1 MMHDKS
7 PSMNKICNVAVEH
20 FARRG
25 YDASS
30 LNDIAEEVGI
40 RKASLYSHVSGKN
53 ELFMIVFA
61 DALKAETEF
70 VNQSFREESS
80 HDLPGFRYCSELA
93 ARYSSAAE
101 LRFLLRAAY
110 FPPASLGADIDAGYE
125 EYLGNIFSAFV
136 QKLLCGKTQIEG
148 LLETEAN
155 TFGHAYLGIVDSLH
169 VKLIYTDAQG
179 TDSRL
184 QAMFRLLSDSL
195 NLAGLRD

>member
-1 MMHDKS
+1 MNDKS
-7 PSMNKICNVAVEH
+7 PSMNKICKVAVEH

-61 DALKAETEF
+61 DALKSETEF

-80 HDLPGFRYCSELA
+80 RDLPGFRYCSELES
-93 ARYSSAAE
+93 RYISSAE

-110 FPPASLGADIDAGYE
+110 FPPVCLGADIDAGYE

-136 QKLLCGKTQIEG
+136 QRLLCGKTQDED
-148 LLETEAN
+148 LLRAEAN

-179 TDSRL
+179 IDSRL

-195 NLAGLRD
+195 RLAGLRD